1 MASDP
6 LAAIGLSL
14 QGRRPVVRRPLPP
27 LRPIPVRRNALPLA
41 ALQRRAAQAAEPE
54 PRGLFE
60 QLGDPLTGLI
70 PGVARLGV
78 SVAQSGLSP
87 FRAAYDFAQGDMSA
101 GDALMLGVGAPIMP
115 IAPAI
120 AVASGHSNPTIDR
133 YLPAQRDFG
142 QSVNDTAMNVRH
154 PTRYA
159 RAVED
164 GNIVDVVLNDLGN
177 LSMIGGA
184 ASKALGAGARAAEAA
199 GNTGRAASL
208 ARAESVVGRASALGG
223 ATSDAAVSV
232 YRQGART
239 LGRAADAGFTRALKA
254 EGRLGE
260 VARTVRT
267 RTGLHSTGEGR
278 LGWQSLRRGN
288 RYGNEVAEREKVAM
302 HNVAKETGASV
313 AEQGAA
319 LSMLNR
325 IAQGDALI
333 QQRVDARGL
342 NMTPEQVRGL
352 HTLENRPEQTFTA
365 DLQPVTRAYLD
376 GTLDPEVQARVD
388 AVTKGAM
395 PTLNRLQDSA
405 MSGEG
410 RVGAM
415 DPAQLGDD
423 PIDKYVGDALIEAGL
438 DAQVVAD
445 LMDMRLNGDTWFDLE
460 PLFPELTDVLNMA
473 SVYPSKWRPILGQ
486 MNKANAAG
494 DASLGTTYGLDMPV
508 RPAGL
513 LAAGIE
519 SPVYLPGGRSNL
531 VDPKSF
537 KLGQEP
543 TNIGTRGVQ
552 GLGADRARVAS
563 EIQPYSLRALAD
575 KAGSTLRTVE
585 FNKALLDFARND
597 KLLPASA
604 MLGPEL
610 LSEIDL
616 AADHAAR
623 AQVNR
628 TVNGVLDTHPA
639 GERVARRESQAYK
652 EHYGNAVIEALAEK
666 GYEIF
671 AGDPVNTQ
679 VGDFDP
685 AVAIDPAKVTPDAIV
700 LPVGVKGRLVQNMV
714 GKNLNVPLQI
724 LRRVNKA
731 FKDNVLPFSIRW
743 QLGDLVGGAFMGW
756 AGGGIPPW
764 ELVSAMRQVKDLTP
778 AAREAMFGNID
789 WTDAG
794 LMGEGS
800 RWFNNTETPEVLPTH
815 NPLRK
820 VGRGVRAYQQ
830 GSYKLNSTINRVN
843 RQGYL
848 LAKLQKVLDERGLN
862 MEAIDQA
869 DGWDHPDVQE
879 AITAAVADANKV
891 MGKFDELTP
900 FESRWMKNIFP
911 FYVWSRHI
919 TMLAARTAI
928 DHPARMVWTLRL
940 GAYGAENADD
950 LPPWLKGAI
959 RIPDAVVP
967 DALVGEGD
975 AYLPTSFINPFN
987 DVVNNPAWTPQGAIS
1002 ALSPGIKVPMASVF
1016 GLEPGKSFQQPF
1028 RPITRPYGEARNPF
1042 TDGLSATIRTFPVSR
1057 EALNLAPTGSIG
1069 PLGLGPH
1076 PRYSSGRNMVDA
1088 AGNPIDTSSRGLI
1101 PLRLLGV
1108 PVPTSVEDVKNIN
1121 SAANKKATHEAN
1133 KAKKVVYAP

>member
-70 PGVARLGV
+70 PGVARLVGTAGQSTIAPFRGLYDLARGDLSGKDAV
-78 SVAQSGLSP
+78 LLANAGLNRNYAGMALASPGTVDRYMPLQRDVAQSMG
-87 FRAAYDFAQGDMSA
+87 
-101 GDALMLGVGAPIMP
+101 
-115 IAPAI
+115 
-120 AVASGHSNPTIDR
+120 
-133 YLPAQRDFG
+133 
-142 QSVNDTAMNVRH
+142 DTAMNLRH

-405 MSGEG
+405 MSGDG

-610 LSEIDL
+610 LNEIDL

-700 LPVGVKGRLVQNMV
+700 LPIGVKGRLVQNMV

-830 GSYKLNSTINRVN
+830 GSYKLNSTINRIN

-862 MEAIDQA
+862 MDAIDQA

-1028 RPITRPYGEARNPF
+1028 RPISRPYGEARNPF

>member
-1 MASDP
+1 M
-6 LAAIGLSL
+6 
-14 QGRRPVVRRPLPP
+14 
-27 LRPIPVRRNALPLA
+27 PLA

-70 PGVARLGV
+70 PGVARLVGTAGQSTIAPFRGLYDLARGDLSGKDAV
-78 SVAQSGLSP
+78 LLANAGLNRNYAGMALASPGTVDRYMPLQRDVAQSMG
-87 FRAAYDFAQGDMSA
+87 
-101 GDALMLGVGAPIMP
+101 
-115 IAPAI
+115 
-120 AVASGHSNPTIDR
+120 
-133 YLPAQRDFG
+133 
-142 QSVNDTAMNVRH
+142 DTAMNLRH

-405 MSGEG
+405 MSGDG

-610 LSEIDL
+610 LNEIDL

-700 LPVGVKGRLVQNMV
+700 LPIGVKGRLVQNMV

-830 GSYKLNSTINRVN
+830 GSYKLNSTINRIN

-862 MEAIDQA
+862 MDAIDQA

-1028 RPITRPYGEARNPF
+1028 RPISRPYGEARNPF

>member
-14 QGRRPVVRRPLPP
+14 QGRRPVVRRPLTP
-27 LRPIPVRRNALPLA
+27 LRPIPQRRNALPLA
-41 ALQRRAAQAAEPE
+41 ALQRRVAQAAEPE

-60 QLGDPLTGLI
+60 QLGDQLTGLI

-164 GNIVDVVLNDLGN
+164 GRIVDVVVNDLGN
-177 LSMIGGA
+177 LSMVGGA
-184 ASKALGAGARAAEAA
+184 LAKGLGAGARAAEAA

-278 LGWQSLRRGN
+278 LGWQSVRRGN

-405 MSGEG
+405 MSGDG

-585 FNKALLDFARND
+585 FNKALLDFARDD

-610 LSEIDL
+610 LNEIDL

-685 AVAIDPAKVTPDAIV
+685 AVAIDPARVTPDAIV

-764 ELVSAMRQVKDLTP
+764 ELVSAMRQVKDLSP

-800 RWFNNTETPEVLPTH
+800 RWFNNAETPEVLPTR

-820 VGRGVRAYQQ
+820 AGRGIRAYQQ

>member
-1 MASDP
+1 M
-6 LAAIGLSL
+6 
-14 QGRRPVVRRPLPP
+14 
-27 LRPIPVRRNALPLA
+27 
-41 ALQRRAAQAAEPE
+41 
-54 PRGLFE
+54 
-60 QLGDPLTGLI
+60 
-70 PGVARLGV
+70 
-78 SVAQSGLSP
+78 
-87 FRAAYDFAQGDMSA
+87 
-101 GDALMLGVGAPIMP
+101 
-115 IAPAI
+115 
-120 AVASGHSNPTIDR
+120 
-133 YLPAQRDFG
+133 
-142 QSVNDTAMNVRH
+142 
-154 PTRYA
+154 
-159 RAVED
+159 
-164 GNIVDVVLNDLGN
+164 
-177 LSMIGGA
+177 
-184 ASKALGAGARAAEAA
+184 
-199 GNTGRAASL
+199 
-208 ARAESVVGRASALGG
+208 
-223 ATSDAAVSV
+223 
-232 YRQGART
+232 
-239 LGRAADAGFTRALKA
+239 
-254 EGRLGE
+254 
-260 VARTVRT
+260 
-267 RTGLHSTGEGR
+267 
-278 LGWQSLRRGN
+278 
-288 RYGNEVAEREKVAM
+288 
-302 HNVAKETGASV
+302 
-313 AEQGAA
+313 
-319 LSMLNR
+319 
-325 IAQGDALI
+325 
-333 QQRVDARGL
+333 
-342 NMTPEQVRGL
+342 
-352 HTLENRPEQTFTA
+352 
-365 DLQPVTRAYLD
+365 
-376 GTLDPEVQARVD
+376 
-388 AVTKGAM
+388 
-395 PTLNRLQDSA
+395 
-405 MSGEG
+405 
-410 RVGAM
+410 
-415 DPAQLGDD
+415 
-423 PIDKYVGDALIEAGL
+423 
-438 DAQVVAD
+438 
-445 LMDMRLNGDTWFDLE
+445 
-460 PLFPELTDVLNMA
+460 
-473 SVYPSKWRPILGQ
+473 
-486 MNKANAAG
+486 
-494 DASLGTTYGLDMPV
+494 
-508 RPAGL
+508 
-513 LAAGIE
+513 
-519 SPVYLPGGRSNL
+519 
-531 VDPKSF
+531 
-537 KLGQEP
+537 
-543 TNIGTRGVQ
+543 
-552 GLGADRARVAS
+552 
-563 EIQPYSLRALAD
+563 
-575 KAGSTLRTVE
+575 
-585 FNKALLDFARND
+585 
-597 KLLPASA
+597 
-604 MLGPEL
+604 
-610 LSEIDL
+610 
-616 AADHAAR
+616 
-623 AQVNR
+623 
-628 TVNGVLDTHPA
+628 
-639 GERVARRESQAYK
+639 
-652 EHYGNAVIEALAEK
+652 IEALAEK

-700 LPVGVKGRLVQNMV
+700 LPIGVKGRLVQNMV

-830 GSYKLNSTINRVN
+830 GSYKLNSTINRIN

-862 MEAIDQA
+862 MDAIDQA

-1028 RPITRPYGEARNPF
+1028 RPISRPYGEARNPF